1 MLFRQFYLSVFIVI
15 VFFSAKAQDKTINK
29 LSLFN
34 NTEVYAGTKIR
45 VTPIPIKLVPND
57 GVYFFQITPFDL
69 ADSHLSGFGTFFI
82 EEKIKLSKS
91 FSLLFHQSV
100 RRDYLVEHFRL
111 GDTYPYE
118 SLGVE
123 KRFIYDI
130 YTHLLYSIRKE
141 KIGKIYLSCGL
152 GYSGFNTKHT
162 VTIRTYTT
170 ATEYSDS
177 SFKRNFIYPAAFL
190 GVRWEKKKIGAG
202 LVFGGFLRRPN
213 FFLSLNNDQKIL
225 LPEINFHYKLFG
237 KKDD

>member
-1 MLFRQFYLSVFIVI
+1 MLFRKFYLSALSLT

-34 NTEVYAGTKIR
+34 KTGIYVGTKIR

-57 GVYFFQITPFDL
+57 GVYFFQITPFDQ
-69 ADSHLSGFGTFFI
+69 ADGHLSGFGSFFV
-82 EEKIKLSKS
+82 EEKIELSKS

-141 KIGKIYLSCGL
+141 KIGKIYLTCGL
-152 GYSGFNTKHT
+152 GYSGFNTKHNVT
-162 VTIRTYTT
+162 VRTYTT

-190 GVRWEKKKIGAG
+190 GIRWEKKRIGGG
-202 LVFGGFLRRPN
+202 LIFGDFLRRPN
-213 FFLSLNNDQKIL
+213 FLLSLNKDQKII
-225 LPEINFHYKLFG
+225 LPEINLHYKLFD
-237 KKDD
+237 KKKY